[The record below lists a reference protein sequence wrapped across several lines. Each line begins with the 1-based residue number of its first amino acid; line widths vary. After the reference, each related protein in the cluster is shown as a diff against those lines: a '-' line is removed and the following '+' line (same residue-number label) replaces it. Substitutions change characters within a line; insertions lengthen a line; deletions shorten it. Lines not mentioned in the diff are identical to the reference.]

1 MAYDAAIQRRIHFV
15 IDALPGKDMTDS
27 RGIHI
32 FEFYSN
38 ALFPLL
44 IVVKAVEQ
52 MSAEKALPNHDP
64 GDRVRDGRFAGMV
77 PAADHR
83 QIAKVILGFF
93 HM

>member
-1 MAYDAAIQRRIHFV
+1 MRF
-15 IDALPGKDMTDS
+15 
-27 RGIHI
+27 
-32 FEFYSN
+32 
-38 ALFPLL
+38 

>member
-1 MAYDAAIQRRIHFV
+1 
-15 IDALPGKDMTDS
+15 MTDS

-83 QIAKVILGFF
+83 HHGDREASRRRSSK
-93 HM
+93 